1 MEKKTKPTTVK
12 AEKKENKKP
21 LFEVIALNADQHMT
35 RVHLASS
42 TGFQFYN
49 HSTNRPL

>member
-1 MEKKTKPTTVK
+1 MEKKTKTKMDKTVK
-12 AEKKENKKP
+12 KEIKKS